1 MPSISKR
8 LGELLIE
15 SNLVSEQQLLA
26 ALAIQENNKKPLG
39 EILVDQGYITKE
51 KLEAVLAKQTGS
63 KLGEILIGN
72 KIINFSQLQKALDI
86 QRMELRSLGDILI
99 ELGYVNEGDLLEA
112 LSNQYKLE
120 RVNLSQY
127 NINPVA
133 FSKIPVDVL
142 KHYNVI
148 PIDIKGGFFVVAT
161 SDPENVLAVSDL
173 SFISG
178 MHVKLVLASKKEI
191 QSLLE

>member
-1 MPSISKR
+1 MANIFKR

-39 EILVDQGYITKE
+39 EILVEQGYLTKE
-51 KLEAVLAKQTGS
+51 KLETILAKQTGS
-63 KLGEILIGN
+63 KLGEILISS
-72 KIINFSQLQKALDI
+72 KIINFNQLQKALDI
-86 QRMELRSLGDILI
+86 QRVELRSLGDILV
-99 ELGYVNEGDLLEA
+99 ELGYVNNNDLLEA
-112 LSNQYKLE
+112 LSKQYHLE

-127 NINPVA
+127 NINPTA
-133 FSKIPVDVL
+133 FSKIPISVL

-148 PIDIKGGFFVVAT
+148 PIDIKDGFFVVAT

-191 QSLLE
+191 QSLLD